1 MFILKEEIQ
10 TLSVQNV
17 VEEDA
22 DKLEESTKKVSFMT
36 SSLWTNKQQGSN
48 YYPYHYFLIGKYF
61 KCLH

>member
-36 SSLWTNKQQGSN
+36 SSFWTNKDW
-48 YYPYHYFLIGKYF
+48 PYSSGQIIIHIII
-61 KCLH
+61 C